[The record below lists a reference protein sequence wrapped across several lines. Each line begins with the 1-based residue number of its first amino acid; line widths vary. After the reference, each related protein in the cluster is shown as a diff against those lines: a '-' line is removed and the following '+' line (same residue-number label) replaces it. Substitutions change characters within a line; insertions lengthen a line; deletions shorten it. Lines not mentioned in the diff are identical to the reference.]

1 MDCSTQGFPVLHYL
15 PEFAHI
21 HVYWVSD
28 AIQPSHPLS
37 PLLHSKN
44 ESASFQ
50 IKIVFHER
58 DRSISNSNNYTSV
71 FLQSNHSTLM
81 CNQHASHIHCTLP
94 TQQRILRRHLLQ
106 TFWQW
111 IQWLLVQSDA
121 TALICAKTPAVFPI
135 IAFVTLVKMLTHRYR
150 NNQHLSVIMKSNL
163 ISKTPE
169 KVSVTPR
176 GPPTTLWELLAY
188 NIAKAH
194 S

>member
-1 MDCSTQGFPVLHYL
+1 MDCGTPGIPVLHYL

-28 AIQPSHPLS
+28 AIQPSRPLS

-121 TALICAKTPAVFPI
+121 TALICAKTPAVLL
-135 IAFVTLVKMLTHRYR
+135 ALTWHHQWKCQQWRR
-150 NNQHLSVIMKSNL
+150 QILSLIIMKNVWS
-163 ISKTPE
+163 E
-169 KVSVTPR
+169 KLS
-176 GPPTTLWELLAY
+176 
-188 NIAKAH
+188 
-194 S
+194 